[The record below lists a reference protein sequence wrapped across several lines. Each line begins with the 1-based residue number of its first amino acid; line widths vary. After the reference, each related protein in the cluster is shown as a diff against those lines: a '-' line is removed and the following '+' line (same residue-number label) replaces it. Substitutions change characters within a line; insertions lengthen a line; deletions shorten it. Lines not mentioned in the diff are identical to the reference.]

1 MSDLQELQ
9 DASQALRARK
19 RFLRL
24 ATEKREKLLEPS
36 SPEPQEVCEAE
47 LVVAKAKL
55 GVAEAE
61 LDEAKVKEDTTERQP
76 EIAKAE
82 VGVAKAEW
90 DVAIAAYNAEAK
102 IPNTSTERLR
112 SLQDQIDARK
122 ETYKRLEG
130 QLSFVGFRSP
140 NGST

>member
-82 VGVAKAEW
+82 MGVAKAEVGVAKAEW

-130 QLSFVGFRSP
+130 QLFIR
-140 NGST
+140 